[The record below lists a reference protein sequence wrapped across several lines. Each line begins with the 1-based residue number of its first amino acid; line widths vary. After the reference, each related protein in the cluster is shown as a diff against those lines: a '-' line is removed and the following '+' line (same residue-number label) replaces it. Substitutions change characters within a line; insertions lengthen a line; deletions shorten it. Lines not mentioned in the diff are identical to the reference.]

1 MIRNLME
8 LIRREGLQQ
17 AVRDLAGVLSPA
29 RFEIWHLALDS
40 ADLAPVRRGNIDLL
54 TGLPALEDLKTCRR
68 RETNLPIEF
77 YRDEIDGI
85 DSCVLVK
92 VGERLAAIAWIYY
105 HHQPGHFLKMS
116 SGEAEIRSVFSL
128 PDFRGQGLAKA
139 VVAAASS
146 WLRNIGCH
154 SVYAVIHF
162 QNTASLKAFQ
172 AAGFKKIAEIHRRPL
187 FGPRYVTSTGQV
199 QWFRKLAKRAETQA
213 KDSQPV

>member
-17 AVRDLAGVLSPA
+17 AVRDVVGVLSPA

-40 ADLAPVRRGNIDLL
+40 TDLAPAPGPNISLL
-54 TGLPALEDLKTCRR
+54 AGGLALANLKASRS

-85 DSCVLVK
+85 NSCVLVK
-92 VGERLAAIAWIYY
+92 VEERLAAIAWIYY

-116 SGEAEIRSVFSL
+116 SDEAEIRSVFSL
-128 PDFRGQGLAKA
+128 PHFRGRGLAKA
-139 VVAAASS
+139 VLAGASS
-146 WLRNIGCH
+146 WLRNTGCH

-162 QNTASLKAFQ
+162 QNTASLNAFQ
-172 AAGFKKIAEIHRRPL
+172 AVGFKKIAEIHRRPL
-187 FGPRYVTSTGQV
+187 FGPRYVTSSGQV
-199 QWFRKLAKRAETQA
+199 QWFRKPAKRVETQA